1 MDKSLI
7 LLKIKKFT
15 CFNRNSFAHH
25 FEKKTPWYEYNMII
39 NYYLITTNYELKTYN
54 LRTLYEIILLTC
66 VK

>member
-25 FEKKTPWYEYNMII
+25 FEKKTQRYEFQKIFRKYH
-39 NYYLITTNYELKTYN
+39 TNQFYK
-54 LRTLYEIILLTC
+54 
-66 VK
+66 K